1 MIVSMQNSCEPALR
15 SRTSQENT
23 CKSGFKSK
31 SGSQW
36 GENFRSVF
44 RDKEQAEKML
54 ATTGSKLVL
63 N

>member
-1 MIVSMQNSCEPALR
+1 VSQLFGAGQHKEISREGEVSM
-15 SRTSQENT
+15 
-23 CKSGFKSK
+23 K

-36 GENFRSVF
+36 DENFSSVL

>member
-1 MIVSMQNSCEPALR
+1 VSQLFGAGQR
-15 SRTSQENT
+15 RENT
-23 CKSGFKSK
+23 RKSEFKTK

-36 GENFRSVF
+36 GENIRSVL

-54 ATTGSKLVL
+54 ATTGSKLDL

>member
-15 SRTSQENT
+15 GRTTLEISRE
-23 CKSGFKSK
+23 GEFLMK

-36 GENFRSVF
+36 DENFSSVF